1 MTKIWNEGNKMSKKD
16 LRQQDVSTIP
26 RFANLNPFMRA
37 KYQEEVDGLD
47 IAMVGVPFDLG
58 SSFRI
63 GSRHGPA
70 QMREMSRMIR
80 QVHYPS
86 MLEPFER
93 CRIADV
99 GDAPVNS
106 LDIGE
111 SLEGIEAFFGKI
123 YAAGALPLAAGG
135 DHTITLPILRA
146 IAREHPLS
154 LVQFDAH
161 SDTIDTMLGKKF
173 ANGTPIRRAVE
184 EGLLDPKRIVQ
195 IGLRG
200 TLFKANDL
208 DWAKMQGIKNN
219 QMEDLFDLGG
229 TKTIEKIH
237 EIVEDTDTYL
247 TFDIDSLDPAF
258 APGAGGLEPGG
269 FTVREAQHLLRGLKG
284 IRFVGADIN
293 EVCPPLDPSGNT
305 ALVACHLMFEQLC
318 LLVESLSKKDK

>member
-1 MTKIWNEGNKMSKKD
+1 MNKKD
-16 LRQQDVSTIP
+16 FRQYDVNTVP

-37 KYQEEVDGLD
+37 NYQENPDGLD
-47 IAMVGVPFDLG
+47 IAMAGVPFDLG

-93 CRIADV
+93 FRIADV

-106 LDIGE
+106 LDIEE
-111 SLEGIEAFFGKI
+111 SLEGIEAFFQKI
-123 YAAGALPLAAGG
+123 HTAGALTLAAGG

-146 IAREHPLS
+146 IARDHPLS

-173 ANGTPIRRAVE
+173 ANGTPIRRAIE
-184 EGLLDPKRIVQ
+184 EGLLDPKSIVQ

-200 TLFKANDL
+200 TLFKADDL
-208 DWAKMQGIKNN
+208 DWAKEQGIEIID
-219 QMEDLFDLGG
+219 MDDFFEMGLSRVID
-229 TKTIEKIH
+229 KIH
-237 EIVEDTDTYL
+237 EVVGDNLTYL

-269 FTVREAQHLLRGLKG
+269 LTVREAQLLLRGLKG
-284 IRFVGADIN
+284 IRFTGADIN

-318 LLVESLSKKDK
+318 LLVESSAKKDE

>member
-1 MTKIWNEGNKMSKKD
+1 MSKKD
-16 LRQQDVSTIP
+16 LRQQDVSTVP

-37 KYQEEVDGLD
+37 TYQEDPSGLD

-106 LDIGE
+106 LDIEE
-111 SLEGIEAFFGKI
+111 SLESIKVFFQKI
-123 YAAGALPLAAGG
+123 HTTGALPLAAGG

-146 IAREHPLS
+146 IATEYPLS
-154 LVQFDAH
+154 LIQFDAH
-161 SDTIDTMLGKKF
+161 SDTIDTMLGKKY

-200 TLFKANDL
+200 TLFRADDL
-208 DWAKMQGIKNN
+208 DWAKGQGIKI
-219 QMEDLFDLGG
+219 FDMDYIYELGV

-269 FTVREAQHLLRGLKG
+269 LTVREAQNLLRGLKG

-305 ALVACHLMFEQLC
+305 ALVACHLMFELLC
-318 LLVESLSKKDK
+318 LLIESLTK

>member
-1 MTKIWNEGNKMSKKD
+1 MNKKD
-16 LRQQDVSTIP
+16 FRQYDVNTVP

-37 KYQEEVDGLD
+37 NYQENPDGLD

-93 CRIADV
+93 FRIADV

-106 LDIGE
+106 LDIEE
-111 SLEGIEAFFGKI
+111 SLEGIEAFFQKI
-123 YAAGALPLAAGG
+123 HTAGALTLAAGG

-146 IAREHPLS
+146 IARDHPLS

-173 ANGTPIRRAVE
+173 ANGTPIRRAIE
-184 EGLLDPKRIVQ
+184 EGLLDPKSIVQ

-200 TLFKANDL
+200 TLFKADDL
-208 DWAKMQGIKNN
+208 DWAKEQGIEIID
-219 QMEDLFDLGG
+219 MDDFFEMGLSRVID
-229 TKTIEKIH
+229 KIH
-237 EIVEDTDTYL
+237 EVVGDNLTYL

-269 FTVREAQHLLRGLKG
+269 LTVREAQLLLRGLKG
-284 IRFVGADIN
+284 IRFTGADIN

-318 LLVESLSKKDK
+318 LLVESSAKKDE

>member
-1 MTKIWNEGNKMSKKD
+1 MNKKD
-16 LRQQDVSTIP
+16 FQQHDVSTVP

-37 KYQEEVDGLD
+37 TYQEDPGGLD
-47 IAMVGVPFDLG
+47 IAMAGVPFDLG
-58 SSFRI
+58 SSFRT

-86 MLEPFER
+86 MLEPFDR
-93 CRIADV
+93 FRIADV

-106 LDIGE
+106 LDIQE
-111 SLEGIEAFFGKI
+111 SLISIEAFFQKI
-123 YAAGALPLAAGG
+123 HKAGALPLAAGG

-146 IAREHPLS
+146 IAREHQLS
-154 LVQFDAH
+154 LVQIDAH
-161 SDTIDTMLGKKF
+161 SDTIDVMLGKKY

-184 EGLLDPKRIVQ
+184 EGLLDPKKIVQ
-195 IGLRG
+195 VGIRG
-200 TLFKANDL
+200 TLFKADDL
-208 DWAKMQGIKNN
+208 DWAKDQGIKSID
-219 QMEDLFDLGG
+219 MDDFLEMGLSKVISIIREVVGDSP
-229 TKTIEKIH
+229 
-237 EIVEDTDTYL
+237 TYL

-284 IRFVGADIN
+284 IRFAGADIN

-318 LLVESLSKKDK
+318 LLAESLITKDK

>member
-1 MTKIWNEGNKMSKKD
+1 
-16 LRQQDVSTIP
+16 
-26 RFANLNPFMRA
+26 MRA
-37 KYQEEVDGLD
+37 TYQEDPGGLD

-86 MLEPFER
+86 MLEPFEKF
-93 CRIADV
+93 RIADI
-99 GDAPVNS
+99 GDSPVNS
-106 LDIGE
+106 LDLEE
-111 SLEGIEAFFGKI
+111 SLSGIEAFFRKI
-123 YAAGALPLAAGG
+123 SSAGVLPLAAGG

-146 IAREHPLS
+146 IAGEHPLS

-161 SDTIDTMLGKKF
+161 SDTIDTMLGKKY

-184 EGLLDPKRIVQ
+184 EGLIDPKKTVQ

-208 DWAKMQGIKNN
+208 DWAKEQGI
-219 QMEDLFDLGG
+219 
-229 TKTIEKIH
+229 TIIDMDDFIEFGVSRVIERIH
-237 EIVEDTDTYL
+237 EVVEETFTYL
-247 TFDIDSLDPAF
+247 TFDIDCLDPAF

-269 FTVREAQHLLRGLKG
+269 LNVREAQRVLRGLRG

-305 ALVACHLMFEQLC
+305 AIVACHLMFEELC
-318 LLVESLSKKDK
+318 LLVESLNFEANTSSS